1 MANGFS
7 LVELIFILAIFST
20 LSVSMLGMKQ
30 FVKHHQFK
38 YESSSTMIKLRQYQY
53 AAHAHDK
60 TLRLTTQAN
69 QLFIWLASE
78 PLATHSV
85 TIGTVGI
92 NRSGGVALSSH
103 FSTVRA
109 GTLSLRS
116 KQLTYQLSFPVG
128 LALIRLKKSR

>member
-7 LVELIFILAIFST
+7 FVELIFTLAVFST
-20 LSVSMLGMKQ
+20 LSISMLGVKH
-30 FVKHHQFK
+30 FIKHHQFK

-53 AAHAHDK
+53 AAHAQDK
-60 TLRLTTQAN
+60 TLRLTTQEK
-69 QLFIWLASE
+69 QLFIWLADK
-78 PLATHSV
+78 PFATHSV

-128 LALIRLKKSR
+128 LALIRLKKSK